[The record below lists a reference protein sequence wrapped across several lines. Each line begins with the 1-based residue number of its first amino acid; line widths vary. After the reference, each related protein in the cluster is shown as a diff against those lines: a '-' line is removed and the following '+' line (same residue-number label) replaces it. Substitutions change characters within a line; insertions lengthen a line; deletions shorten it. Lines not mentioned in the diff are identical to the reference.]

1 MIKVELSDG
10 INHIHAIEI
19 CEPIFDLESIV
30 PGMKIILIDKVRC
43 RRGILL
49 LDSSN
54 CQILGGQVEQHN
66 YLPVEKMAKMLKIDL
81 DAETKRKTLANEKAA
96 EIRKTRKVK
105 QVLTQSTISPFLV
118 KKNRKEP
125 ETDDFDL
132 VGVTPMEVS
141 NITLAA
147 EKEEGDDV
155 IFTPLP
161 VEKLPTNTMQ
171 RKEPES
177 IKNNNFDDVIFTPLP
192 VEKLPTKTMQRKE
205 PESIKNNNSDVIF
218 TPLPVQKLPTKNLQ
232 RKEPESIKNNF
243 DDVIFTPL
251 QVEKNPQKD
260 SRPQNDLNFNVFS
273 KPPRIQEEP
282 IPKRPPMTTNVSIAE
297 INEKKTDFSKL
308 DFRKSEDFN
317 VFPNRKPKMLTRQLL
332 EDSEPRLKPP
342 QKEPEIEIYEPGKL
356 RNLLPNDRISW
367 QPESV
372 KNEFE
377 DYESRILPPGFEKA
391 STLNRTKNGGGGGE
405 FEDTRRKI
413 VDKFSRNIH
422 GPRNA
427 ATKRVLNSTNS
438 VFFPDLKKDNSKIVT
453 EFFKSVKHLKQS
465 EEEFNNKSRKIEIVA
480 PTQITLQNQD
490 DQIIEDEEE
499 EEEIQEE
506 PIIDRRN
513 LGNPMNNTIELDGMK
528 ECRRWKI
535 GGYESPAQ
543 NIETNDIL
551 PTWNP
556 DVLTYKFTEYQP
568 SSSNQPVKIEPS
580 FTAPKKNKKNNLVH
594 KPIARL
600 SENVQI
606 YRTPLVKRVPSAEN
620 SAIYTEELCKRLAN
634 LNIVPLRDALE
645 TRKYWMM
652 SKIVVIMVRIF
663 LTY

>member
-1 MIKVELSDG
+1 
-10 INHIHAIEI
+10 
-19 CEPIFDLESIV
+19 
-30 PGMKIILIDKVRC
+30 
-43 RRGILL
+43 
-49 LDSSN
+49 
-54 CQILGGQVEQHN
+54 
-66 YLPVEKMAKMLKIDL
+66 
-81 DAETKRKTLANEKAA
+81 
-96 EIRKTRKVK
+96 
-105 QVLTQSTISPFLV
+105 
-118 KKNRKEP
+118 
-125 ETDDFDL
+125 
-132 VGVTPMEVS
+132 MEVS

-192 VEKLPTKTMQRKE
+192 VEKLPTKTMQR
-205 PESIKNNNSDVIF
+205 
-218 TPLPVQKLPTKNLQ
+218 
-232 RKEPESIKNNF
+232 
-243 DDVIFTPL
+243 
-251 QVEKNPQKD
+251 KD

-427 ATKRVLNSTNS
+427 ATKRVL
-438 VFFPDLKKDNSKIVT
+438 PQKDNSKIVT

-528 ECRRWKI
+528 E
-535 GGYESPAQ
+535 S
-543 NIETNDIL
+543 
-551 PTWNP
+551 
-556 DVLTYKFTEYQP
+556 
-568 SSSNQPVKIEPS
+568 
-580 FTAPKKNKKNNLVH
+580 PKKNKKNNLVH

-652 SKIVVIMVRIF
+652 SKIVVIMIF
-663 LTY
+663 LANFRNILNLV

>member
-1 MIKVELSDG
+1 
-10 INHIHAIEI
+10 
-19 CEPIFDLESIV
+19 
-30 PGMKIILIDKVRC
+30 MKIILIDKVRC

-66 YLPVEKMAKMLKIDL
+66 YVPVEKMAKMLKIDL

-105 QVLTQSTISPFLV
+105 QNLTQSTISPFLV

-125 ETDDFDL
+125 EETDDFDL
-132 VGVTPMEVS
+132 VGVTPMDVS
-141 NITLAA
+141 NITLP
-147 EKEEGDDV
+147 ENGGTLEVRRKDDEMDDDV

-161 VEKLPTNTMQ
+161 
-171 RKEPES
+171 
-177 IKNNNFDDVIFTPLP
+177 
-192 VEKLPTKTMQRKE
+192 
-205 PESIKNNNSDVIF
+205 
-218 TPLPVQKLPTKNLQ
+218 
-232 RKEPESIKNNF
+232 
-243 DDVIFTPL
+243 
-251 QVEKNPQKD
+251 
-260 SRPQNDLNFNVFS
+260 
-273 KPPRIQEEP
+273 
-282 IPKRPPMTTNVSIAE
+282 
-297 INEKKTDFSKL
+297 
-308 DFRKSEDFN
+308 
-317 VFPNRKPKMLTRQLL
+317 
-332 EDSEPRLKPP
+332 
-342 QKEPEIEIYEPGKL
+342 PGKL
-356 RNLLPNDRISW
+356 RNLLPNDRILW

-377 DYESRILPPGFEKA
+377 DYQSRILPPGFEKA
-391 STLNRTKNGGGGGE
+391 STLNRTKNGGGGVE

-413 VDKFSRNIH
+413 VDEFSRNIH

-427 ATKRVLNSTNS
+427 ATKRVL
-438 VFFPDLKKDNSKIVT
+438 PQKDNSKIVT

-465 EEEFNNKSRKIEIVA
+465 EEEFNKSRKIEIVA
-480 PTQITLQNQD
+480 PTQISPQNQD
-490 DQIIEDEEE
+490 DQIMEDEEEE

-506 PIIDRRN
+506 PIIDRRS
-513 LGNPMNNTIELDGMK
+513 LGNSMNNTIELDGMK

-543 NIETNDIL
+543 NIEKNDIL

-568 SSSNQPVKIEPS
+568 SSSNQKPMKIEPS
-580 FTAPKKNKKNNLVH
+580 FTAPKKKKTNLVH

-620 SAIYTEELCKRLAN
+620 SAMYTEELCKRLAN

-652 SKIVVIMVRIF
+652 SKIVVIMKI
-663 LTY
+663 TKY